1 MNDQDLPEDGPN
13 PMAAALATGALAN
26 ATADE
31 DGMAQDDTPVAVDDV
46 VLDDAELLD
55 DDDEFGTD
63 DDLEDDAEGEF
74 DDEELAAM
82 KMKNKM
88 EEFFAADPL
97 GEEFSELD
105 VLSLEEAATYL
116 KIEFGDLRRMIK
128 EQGLPGRKIGD
139 EWRFLRGAIAD
150 WLRAP
155 GGSATPTAQPEKP
168 VRSERPARAERPAFE
183 ERPQREERPRRR
195 FPDIEVSVD
204 EGYPPRSQP
213 PRPRPQFRSQ
223 NQFGGGAEGGGYQ
236 GAGNQG
242 GAGQGSYPPPR
253 RGRYESDQQ
262 QQPPQGEYQ
271 PPRKR
276 PPFRENQG
284 GQPGGRQFGGAQ
296 GGAAQGGAA
305 QGGEGQEGGRRFVG
319 GPKKPKREALGNQR
333 FKRLDRRR
341 FGSDQ
346 GE

>member
-1 MNDQDLPEDGPN
+1 MNDQDLPEDGAN
-13 PMAAALATGALAN
+13 PMAAAQAAGAAAN
-26 ATADE
+26 VVADE
-31 DGMAQDDTPVAVDDV
+31 EGMARDEDAVAVSEELMED
-46 VLDDAELLD
+46 ELLD
-55 DDDEFGTD
+55 DEFATD
-63 DDLEDDAEGEF
+63 GDLEDDAEDELN
-74 DDEELAAM
+74 DEELEAI
-82 KMKNKM
+82 KFKNKM
-88 EEFFAADPL
+88 EQFFADDPL
-97 GEEFSELD
+97 GDELSELD
-105 VLSLEEAATYL
+105 VLTLEEAAIYL

-155 GGSATPTAQPEKP
+155 GGSPTPVAQPEKP
-168 VRSERPARAERPAFE
+168 ARSERPARAERPAFE

-195 FPDIEVSVD
+195 FPDVEVHVE
-204 EGYPPRSQP
+204 EGYPPQSRP

-223 NQFGGGAEGGGYQ
+223 NQFGGGGEGGGYQGAGNQ

-284 GQPGGRQFGGAQ
+284 GQPGGRQYGG
-296 GGAAQGGAA
+296 AQGGAA
-305 QGGEGQEGGRRFVG
+305 QGGEGQAEGRRFVG

-341 FGSDQ
+341 FGNDQ

>member
-1 MNDQDLPEDGPN
+1 VNDQDLPENGPN
-13 PMAAALATGALAN
+13 PMAGALATGALAN

-31 DGMAQDDTPVAVDDV
+31 AGMAQDDTSVAVGDV
-46 VLDDAELLD
+46 VLDD
-55 DDDEFGTD
+55 EFATD
-63 DDLEDDAEGEF
+63 DDLEDDAEDEF
-74 DDEELAAM
+74 DDDEIAAM
-82 KMKNKM
+82 QIKNKM
-88 EEFFAADPL
+88 EQFFADDSL
-97 GEEFSELD
+97 TEEFSELD

-139 EWRFLRGAIAD
+139 QWRFLRGAIAD

-155 GGSATPTAQPEKP
+155 GGSAAQPEKP
-168 VRSERPARAERPAFE
+168 ARTERPARAERPAFE

-195 FPDIEVSVD
+195 FPDVEVSVSED
-204 EGYPPRSQP
+204 HPPQSRP

-223 NQFGGGAEGGGYQ
+223 NQFGGGAEAGGYQ
-236 GAGNQG
+236 GGSGQG

-276 PPFRENQG
+276 PPFRANQG
-284 GQPGGRQFGGAQ
+284 GQTGGSRFGGAQ
-296 GGAAQGGAA
+296 GGAAR
-305 QGGEGQEGGRRFVG
+305 GGEGQEGGRRFVG

-341 FGSDQ
+341 FGNDQ

>member
-1 MNDQDLPEDGPN
+1 MNDQDLPENGAN
-13 PMAAALATGALAN
+13 PMAAGLAAGAAAN
-26 ATADE
+26 AAADE
-31 DGMAQDDTPVAVDDV
+31 DGMAQDDTPVAVCNV
-46 VLDDAELLD
+46 GLDDTEVI
-55 DDDEFGTD
+55 DDEFGTD
-63 DDLEDDAEGEF
+63 DDLDDDAEDEL
-74 DDEELAAM
+74 DDEEIEAI
-82 KMKNKM
+82 KHKHKM
-88 EEFFAADPL
+88 EEFFAMDPL
-97 GEEFSELD
+97 EEEYSELD
-105 VLSLEEAATYL
+105 VLTLEEAAIYL
-116 KIEFGDLRRMIK
+116 KIEFGELRRMIK
-128 EQGLPGRKIGD
+128 EQGLPGRKIGN

-155 GGSATPTAQPEKP
+155 GGSSTPAAQPEKP
-168 VRSERPARAERPAFE
+168 ARSERPARAERPAFD

-195 FPDIEVSVD
+195 FPDVEVNVE
-204 EGYPPRSQP
+204 EGYPQRSQP

-262 QQPPQGEYQ
+262 QQPPQGEYR

-276 PPFRENQG
+276 PPFRAQEG
-284 GQPGGRQFGGAQ
+284 GQTGGSQFGGAQ
-296 GGAAQGGAA
+296 GGA
-305 QGGEGQEGGRRFVG
+305 GQEGGRRFVG

-341 FGSDQ
+341 FGNDQ

>member
-1 MNDQDLPEDGPN
+1 MNDQDLPEDGAN
-13 PMAAALATGALAN
+13 PMAAAQAAGAAAN

-31 DGMAQDDTPVAVDDV
+31 DGMAQDDTSVAVCDV

-55 DDDEFGTD
+55 DEFDTD
-63 DDLEDDAEGEF
+63 DDLDDNAEDEF
-74 DDEELAAM
+74 DDEEIAAM

-88 EEFFAADPL
+88 EQFFADESL
-97 GEEFSELD
+97 EEELNELD

-155 GGSATPTAQPEKP
+155 AGSTTSAAQPEKP
-168 VRSERPARAERPAFE
+168 ARSERPARAERPAFE
-183 ERPQREERPRRR
+183 ERPQREERPRSR
-195 FPDIEVSVD
+195 FPDIEVNVS

-223 NQFGGGAEGGGYQ
+223 NQFGGGAEAGGYQ
-236 GAGNQG
+236 GGSGQG

-284 GQPGGRQFGGAQ
+284 GQAGGSRFGGV
-296 GGAAQGGAA
+296 QGGAA
-305 QGGEGQEGGRRFVG
+305 QGGEGQEGGRRFEG

-341 FGSDQ
+341 FGNDQ

>member
-1 MNDQDLPEDGPN
+1 MNDQDLPEDGAN
-13 PMAAALATGALAN
+13 PMAAALATGAVAN

-31 DGMAQDDTPVAVDDV
+31 VGMTQDEGPVAVS
-46 VLDDAELLD
+46 
-55 DDDEFGTD
+55 DEFVEDGLIEEEFAAD
-63 DDLEDDAEGEF
+63 DNSDDMEDDAEDDLNGE
-74 DDEELAAM
+74 EIEAM
-82 KMKNKM
+82 KFKNKM
-88 EEFFAADPL
+88 EELFATDPL
-97 GEEFSELD
+97 GEELSELD
-105 VLSLEEAATYL
+105 VLTLEEAAIYL

-128 EQGLPGRKIGD
+128 EQGLPGRKIGS

-155 GGSATPTAQPEKP
+155 GGSPTPAAQPEKP
-168 VRSERPARAERPAFE
+168 ARTERPARAERPAFDD
-183 ERPQREERPRRR
+183 RAQREERPRRR
-195 FPDIEVSVD
+195 FPDIEVNVE

-223 NQFGGGAEGGGYQ
+223 NQFGGSAEGGGYQ

-262 QQPPQGEYQ
+262 QQPPQGEYR

-276 PPFRENQG
+276 PPFRANEG
-284 GQPGGRQFGGAQ
+284 GPTGGNRFGG
-296 GGAAQGGAA
+296 AQGGAA

-341 FGSDQ
+341 FGNDQ